1 MNNPSAQAVDIAEQ
15 REWLLSH
22 KASTNSSWTELA
34 KRINIPHGTLSQFG
48 TASYGGD
55 NQRIADAI
63 YRFRQHLISQAQVA
77 AEAPTRPGY
86 FETETSR
93 QLCNMLRFAQA
104 GKVVVAAMGAGT
116 SKTSSAEHYGACF
129 PHVYLVTICPSSSGV
144 NNMQAEVLAA
154 LGEPD
159 AVGTPQKLSRRIREK
174 LKGKNALI
182 IFDEAQH
189 MSEKAIEE
197 ARSWHDAIGVGIAL
211 LGNVKVLQQ
220 LEGGSRAAAYA
231 QLYSRVSLRLTR
243 LVPTIHDIDA
253 FADAWQIFD
262 DKARLFLR
270 RIGQMPGGLR
280 GATFTVELA
289 HIIAHSNGEVLG
301 ADHLQDAWAQLS
313 SRPVAA

>member
-1 MNNPSAQAVDIAEQ
+1 MNNPSAQAIDIAEQ

-22 KASTNSSWTELA
+22 KGSTASSWTELA

-48 TASYGGD
+48 TGSYAGD

-63 YRFRQHLISQAQVA
+63 YRFRQHLASQAQVA
-77 AEAPTRPGY
+77 AEAPIRPSY

-104 GKVVVAAMGAGT
+104 GRVVVAAMGAGT
-116 SKTSSAEHYGACF
+116 SKTSSAEHYAACF
-129 PHVYLVTICPSSSGV
+129 PHVYLITLCPSSAGV
-144 NNMQAEVLAA
+144 ANMQSEALAA

-159 AVGTPQKLSRRIREK
+159 AVGTPQKLSRRIRDK
-174 LKGKNALI
+174 VKGKGALM

-189 MSEKAIEE
+189 ASEKAIEE
-197 ARSWHDAIGVGIAL
+197 IRSWHDATGVGIAL

-243 LVPTIHDIDA
+243 LVPTIGDVDA
-253 FADAWQIFD
+253 FADAWEIFD
-262 DKARLFLR
+262 DAARLFLR
-270 RIGQMPGGLR
+270 RIGMLPGGLR

-289 HIIAHSNGEVLG
+289 HMMARASGQMIG